1 MDIIEYHIF
10 INLIVNCISNFAL
23 VRTAVLLRLFFP
35 CYKKKKN
42 FNNIKEDYSPKWKR
56 KKQ

>member
-1 MDIIEYHIF
+1 MDIVEYHIF

-23 VRTAVLLRLFFP
+23 VRTAVLFRLFFP
-35 CYKKKKN
+35 CYKKFF
-42 FNNIKEDYSPKWKR
+42 FNNKKEDYSPKWKR